1 MFVDMFQIV
10 LGYEDNTISSIR
22 ASVNGGNQVQH
33 SGPVLSCTERV
44 PVWVSWDMGT
54 IKVGLSEWPMVCC
67 RSNDMYH
74 VCIVCARQLVRA

>member
-1 MFVDMFQIV
+1 MFQIV

-54 IKVGLSEWPMVCC
+54 IKVGLSE
-67 RSNDMYH
+67 
-74 VCIVCARQLVRA
+74 

>member
-1 MFVDMFQIV
+1 MIVSDCSSIHSFVYMFQIV
-10 LGYEDNTISSIR
+10 LGYEDNTISTIR

-54 IKVGLSEWPMVCC
+54 IKVGLSE
-67 RSNDMYH
+67 
-74 VCIVCARQLVRA
+74 

>member
-1 MFVDMFQIV
+1 MDMFQIV
-10 LGYEDNTISSIR
+10 LGYEDNTRSSIR
-22 ASVNGGNQVQH
+22 ASVGGGNQVQH

-54 IKVGLSEWPMVCC
+54 IKVGLSEWPMDSR

-74 VCIVCARQLVRA
+74 VCIVCARQLIHA